1 MGSIYRKI
9 AGLPRDFILFI
20 MAIALIGFS
29 QSAINSVFNNYLNEI
44 FHISNNQ
51 RGMLELPREM
61 PGFLVVFF
69 SALFFFMSTRRLAAF
84 ANILAAAGI
93 ALVGLMSPTYSI
105 MLVWLLLYSMG
116 QHIFL
121 PLNQSL
127 GMDFAR
133 EGNIGKRL
141 GQLTGAMNIAAI
153 AGSFLIFVGFKYLH
167 FNFTISFVIAA
178 LGFFSASALLFLMK
192 PGTSHPA
199 KTKFTVRR
207 EYRLFY
213 WLNIL
218 FGTRKQIFLT
228 FAPWVLIKI
237 FDQKT
242 AMVATLLTVGGVA
255 GIFFNPL
262 LGKAIDRLGERRIL
276 MGEAALLVVV
286 CAGYGFSRTLFSE
299 TAALYVAF
307 ACFVADQ
314 LLMSVGMAR
323 ATYLKKIAVKPE
335 DVPQTLTMGV
345 SIDHVFSI
353 SIALVG
359 GVIWDALGYQYV
371 FLIGAVIALVNLFS
385 ASLVTTGAIKP
396 AGPAMEKEVPPPQIT
411 ED

>member
-1 MGSIYRKI
+1 MGALYRKI

-20 MAIALIGFS
+20 LAIALIGFS

-69 SALFFFMSTRRLAAF
+69 SALFFFMSARRLAAF
-84 ANILAAAGI
+84 ANFLAAAGV
-93 ALVGLMSPTYSI
+93 ALIGLMSPSYSI

-116 QHIFL
+116 QHIYL

-133 EGNIGKRL
+133 EGNTGRRL

-153 AGSFLIFVGFKYLH
+153 AGSFLVFVGFKYLH
-167 FNFTISFVIAA
+167 FNFTVSFVIAS
-178 LGFFSASALLFLMK
+178 LGFLVASALLFLMK

-199 KTKFTVRR
+199 KTKFTMRK

-218 FGTRKQIFLT
+218 YGTRKQIFLT

-242 AMVATLLTVGGVA
+242 EMVATLLTVGGIT

-262 LGKAIDRLGERRIL
+262 LGRAIDRLGERRIL
-276 MGEAALLVVV
+276 MGEAALLIIV
-286 CAGYGFSRTLFSE
+286 CAGYGFSKTLFGE
-299 TAALYVAF
+299 TTALLVAF

-335 DVPQTLTMGV
+335 DVSQTLTMGV
-345 SIDHVFSI
+345 SIDHLFSI
-353 SIALVG
+353 AIALVG
-359 GVIWDALGYQYV
+359 GVIWDALGYQFV

-385 ASLVTTGAIKP
+385 ASRVMVGTGS
-396 AGPAMEKEVPPPQIT
+396 AGGKEEVPPPQIT

>member
-1 MGSIYRKI
+1 V
-9 AGLPRDFILFI
+9 
-20 MAIALIGFS
+20 ALI
-29 QSAINSVFNNYLNEI
+29 
-44 FHISNNQ
+44 
-51 RGMLELPREM
+51 
-61 PGFLVVFF
+61 
-69 SALFFFMSTRRLAAF
+69 
-84 ANILAAAGI
+84 
-93 ALVGLMSPTYSI
+93 GLMSPTFSI

-116 QHIFL
+116 QHIYL

-133 EGNIGKRL
+133 EGNTGRRL

-153 AGSFLIFVGFKYLH
+153 AGSFLVFVGFKYLH
-167 FNFTISFVIAA
+167 FNFTVSFVIAS
-178 LGFFSASALLFLMK
+178 LGFLVASALLFLMK

-199 KTKFTVRR
+199 KTKFTMRK

-218 FGTRKQIFLT
+218 YGTRKQIFLT

-242 AMVATLLTVGGVA
+242 EMVATLLTVGGIT

-262 LGKAIDRLGERRIL
+262 LGRAIDRLGERRIL
-276 MGEAALLVVV
+276 MGEAALLVIV
-286 CAGYGFSRTLFSE
+286 CAGYGFSKTLFGE
-299 TAALYVAF
+299 TTALLAAF

-335 DVPQTLTMGV
+335 DVSQTLTMGV
-345 SIDHVFSI
+345 SIDHLFSI
-353 SIALVG
+353 VIALAG
-359 GVIWDALGYQYV
+359 GVIWDVLGYQYV

-385 ASLVTTGAIKP
+385 ASRVMVGTGS
-396 AGPAMEKEVPPPQIT
+396 AGGKEEVPPPQIT

>member
-1 MGSIYRKI
+1 MGALYRKI

-20 MAIALIGFS
+20 LAIALIGFS

-69 SALFFFMSTRRLAAF
+69 SALFFFMSARRLAAF
-84 ANILAAAGI
+84 ANFLAAAGV
-93 ALVGLMSPTYSI
+93 ALIGLMSPTYSI

-116 QHIFL
+116 QHIYL

-133 EGNIGKRL
+133 EGNTGRRL

-153 AGSFLIFVGFKYLH
+153 AGSFLVFVGFKYLH
-167 FNFTISFVIAA
+167 FNFTVSFVIAS
-178 LGFFSASALLFLMK
+178 LGFLVASALLFLMK

-199 KTKFTVRR
+199 KTKFTMRK

-218 FGTRKQIFLT
+218 YGTRKQIFLT

-242 AMVATLLTVGGVA
+242 EMVATLLTVGGIT

-262 LGKAIDRLGERRIL
+262 LGRAIDRLGERRIL
-276 MGEAALLVVV
+276 MGEAALLIIV
-286 CAGYGFSRTLFSE
+286 CAGYGFSKTLFGE
-299 TAALYVAF
+299 TTALLVAF

-335 DVPQTLTMGV
+335 DVSQTLTMGV
-345 SIDHVFSI
+345 SIDHLFSI
-353 SIALVG
+353 AIALVG
-359 GVIWDALGYQYV
+359 GVIWDALGYQFV

-385 ASLVTTGAIKP
+385 ASRVMVGTGS
-396 AGPAMEKEVPPPQIT
+396 AGGKEEVPPPQIT

>member
-1 MGSIYRKI
+1 MGTFYRRI

-20 MAIALIGFS
+20 LAIALIGFS

-44 FHISNNQ
+44 FRITNNQ

-69 SALFFFMSTRRLAAF
+69 SALFFFMSARRLAAF
-84 ANILAAAGI
+84 ANLLAAAGV
-93 ALVGLMSPTYSI
+93 ALIGLMSPTYSI
-105 MLVWLLLYSMG
+105 MLVWLLVYSMG
-116 QHIFL
+116 QHIYL

-141 GQLTGAMNIAAI
+141 GQLTGTMNVAAI

-167 FNFTISFVIAA
+167 FNFTVSFIIAA
-178 LGFFSASALLFLMK
+178 AGFLAASALLFLMK

-199 KTKFTVRR
+199 KTKFTMRR

-218 FGTRKQIFLT
+218 YGTRKQIFLT
-228 FAPWVLIKI
+228 FAPWVLIKV

-242 AMVATLLTVGGVA
+242 EMVATLLTVGGIA

-276 MGEAALLVVV
+276 MGEAALLVFV
-286 CAGYGFSRTLFSE
+286 CAGYGFSKTLFGE
-299 TAALYVAF
+299 TAALFVAF

-345 SIDHVFSI
+345 SIDHLFSI

-359 GVIWDALGYQYV
+359 GIIWDALGYEYV
-371 FLIGAVIALVNLFS
+371 FLIGAGIALVNLFS
-385 ASLVTTGAIKP
+385 ASRVRVG
-396 AGPAMEKEVPPPQIT
+396 AGPAGSEKEVPPPQIT